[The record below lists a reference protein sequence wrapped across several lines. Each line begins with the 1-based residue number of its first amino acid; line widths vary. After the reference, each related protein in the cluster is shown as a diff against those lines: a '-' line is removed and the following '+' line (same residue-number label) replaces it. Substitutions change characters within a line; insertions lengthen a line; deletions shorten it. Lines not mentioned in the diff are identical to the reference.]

1 MTSSNNGLF
10 YLLLTDIIVVKDT
23 KQKGNSSMP
32 VQTYY
37 IIGVLL
43 VFGLF
48 ALGIVLSIKKYDA
61 KMAASKKKRRRR

>member
-1 MTSSNNGLF
+1 
-10 YLLLTDIIVVKDT
+10 
-23 KQKGNSSMP
+23 MP
-32 VQTYY
+32 LQTYF

-48 ALGIVLSIKKYDA
+48 ALGITLSIKKHDA